1 MATKDKNWS
10 KEEIVA
16 SVDAYFDIFRR
27 VKSEEKFVMTKV
39 LKDLIRTAIPRRNQ
53 GSVEQR
59 MSNISA
65 VLIEIGMPWCEKF
78 KPRKN
83 VGTKVKQVIVER
95 IYQLNLKYS
104 DLRDVSIVR
113 DDEPDAE
120 TDKPEGDRTEGG
132 RRLLSHYVI
141 ERNSAAADR
150 AKELNRIANEGH
162 YRCMVCLEKPELR
175 YGVRVIDAHHIRPI
189 SEAEGEYQVRPQD
202 FLIVCPNC
210 HRAIHRLKDF
220 DGVVLSRKLGTLS

>member
-1 MATKDKNWS
+1 
-10 KEEIVA
+10 
-16 SVDAYFDIFRR
+16 
-27 VKSEEKFVMTKV
+27 MTKV
-39 LKDLIRTAIPRRNQ
+39 LRDLIKTALPRRNQ

-65 VLIEIGMPWCEKF
+65 VLIENGMSWCEKF

-95 IYQLNLKYS
+95 IYQLNLNHS
-104 DLRDVSIVR
+104 GLRDVGIVS

-120 TDKPEGDRTEGG
+120 NNKPEGDRTEGG

-141 ERNSAAADR
+141 ERNSAAANR
-150 AKELNRIANEGH
+150 AKELNRVANGGH
-162 YRCMVCLEKPELR
+162 YRCTVCLEKPELK

-210 HRAIHRLKDF
+210 HRAIHRLRDF
-220 DGVVLSRKLGTLS
+220 DGVVLSRKFGALS

>member
-1 MATKDKNWS
+1 MAAKDKNWS
-10 KEEIVA
+10 KEEINA
-16 SVDAYFDIFRR
+16 SVDAYFGIFRR
-27 VKSEEKFVMTKV
+27 VKLQEKFVMAKV
-39 LKDLIRTAIPRRNQ
+39 LRGLIDASLPRRNE

-65 VLIEIGMPWCEKF
+65 VLIENGMPWCEKF

-83 VGTKVKQVIVER
+83 VGTKVKEVIVAR
-95 IYQLNLKYS
+95 IKKLKLEQN
-104 DLRDVSIVR
+104 DLDDVDVVR
-113 DDEPDAE
+113 DDEPEVE
-120 TDKPEGDRTEGG
+120 TDLQEASRVEGR

-150 AKELNRIANEGH
+150 AKELNKLANNGH
-162 YRCMVCLEKPELR
+162 YCCMVCLEKPELR

-220 DGVVLSRKLGTLS
+220 DGAGLRRKLG